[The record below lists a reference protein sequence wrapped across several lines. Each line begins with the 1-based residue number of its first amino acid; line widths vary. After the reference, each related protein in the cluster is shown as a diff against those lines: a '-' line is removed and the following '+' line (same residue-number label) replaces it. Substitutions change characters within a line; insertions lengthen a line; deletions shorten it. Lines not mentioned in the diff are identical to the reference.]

1 MLQTTL
7 LRVALAALF
16 FALTACG
23 GSSDGSSS
31 SAAGSSASS
40 SNSTSSST
48 PDASALVALSSSN
61 YTVAASA
68 ASAVVTVNRL
78 GTSQGEASVS
88 YTTVNGTATAGADY
102 VSTSGTLTWADGDST
117 ARTIVVPVSPK
128 GASKNFNVNLVSVA
142 GAATFG
148 SPTSATVTLSSTP
161 AASSSSGPSTSTS
174 SNSASSGTSSSGS
187 SSSSPG
193 ATSSSSSSSSG
204 GSSASG
210 SATSLLN
217 YLNGLSG
224 QSKHILSGQHA
235 SLWDS
240 NPLDYEQAA
249 TSQTG
254 KTVAILGI
262 SSGAQGS
269 TENTVA
275 MANAWLAQGGI
286 PLVSWWPGGTPSGT
300 TTVPFAQITQ
310 PGTAGYVTWYQLLD
324 AQIALLKAI
333 KGPVLYRP
341 FVELNGNWFW
351 WGNQNTAQFIAAWQQ
366 MHAYFASKGVT
377 NVLWV
382 YNVNADTG
390 NYTQYYPGAAYVDVV
405 SWDAYPPTS
414 GDPTYTALASLGKP
428 IMLAETGVESP
439 NNNAVAPF
447 SGDNSQ
453 LLATVKANFPKV
465 IALVIFC
472 QNWALSEQNGA
483 AALMNDPATIAMSDL
498 PSGLVDP

>member
-1 MLQTTL
+1 
-7 LRVALAALF
+7 
-16 FALTACG
+16 
-23 GSSDGSSS
+23 
-31 SAAGSSASS
+31 
-40 SNSTSSST
+40 
-48 PDASALVALSSSN
+48 
-61 YTVAASA
+61 
-68 ASAVVTVNRL
+68 
-78 GTSQGEASVS
+78 
-88 YTTVNGTATAGADY
+88 
-102 VSTSGTLTWADGDST
+102 
-117 ARTIVVPVSPK
+117 
-128 GASKNFNVNLVSVA
+128 
-142 GAATFG
+142 
-148 SPTSATVTLSSTP
+148 
-161 AASSSSGPSTSTS
+161 
-174 SNSASSGTSSSGS
+174 
-187 SSSSPG
+187 
-193 ATSSSSSSSSG
+193 
-204 GSSASG
+204 
-210 SATSLLN
+210 
-217 YLNGLSG
+217 
-224 QSKHILSGQHA
+224 LSGQHS

-414 GDPTYTALASLGKP
+414 GDPTYTALSSLGKP

>member
-1 MLQTTL
+1 MPARHKDYLFHQGAHMIHHSL
-7 LRVALAALF
+7 LRGALAALF
-16 FALTACG
+16 LTLSACG
-23 GSSDGSSS
+23 GSSNDAASTASGASAPRTARSGIAAS
-31 SAAGSSASS
+31 TLVSLSAAK
-40 SNSTSSST
+40 
-48 PDASALVALSSSN
+48 
-61 YTVAASA
+61 YTVPATTAA
-68 ASAVVTVNRL
+68 AVVTVNRL

-142 GAATFG
+142 GPAPFA

-224 QSKHILSGQHA
+224 QSKHILSGQHS

-310 PGTAGYVTWYQLLD
+310 PGTAGY
-324 AQIALLKAI
+324 
-333 KGPVLYRP
+333 R
-341 FVELNGNWFW
+341 
-351 WGNQNTAQFIAAWQQ
+351 
-366 MHAYFASKGVT
+366 
-377 NVLWV
+377 
-382 YNVNADTG
+382 
-390 NYTQYYPGAAYVDVV
+390 
-405 SWDAYPPTS
+405 
-414 GDPTYTALASLGKP
+414 
-428 IMLAETGVESP
+428 
-439 NNNAVAPF
+439 
-447 SGDNSQ
+447 
-453 LLATVKANFPKV
+453 
-465 IALVIFC
+465 
-472 QNWALSEQNGA
+472 SE
-483 AALMNDPATIAMSDL
+483 
-498 PSGLVDP
+498 

>member
-23 GSSDGSSS
+23 GSSAGASS

-48 PDASALVALSSSN
+48 PAASALVALSSSN
-61 YTVAASA
+61 YTVAASS

-78 GTSQGEASVS
+78 GASQGEASVS

-102 VSTSGTLTWADGDST
+102 ASTSGTLAWANGDT
-117 ARTIVVPVSPK
+117 RAQTIVVPISAS
-128 GASKNFNVNLVSVA
+128 GANKHFAFALVSVA
-142 GAATFG
+142 GAAAFG
-148 SPTSATVTLSSTP
+148 SPTSATISLSST
-161 AASSSSGPSTSTS
+161 
-174 SNSASSGTSSSGS
+174 NSGS
-187 SSSSPG
+187 G
-193 ATSSSSSSSSG
+193 SSSSSSG

-210 SATSLLN
+210 SAASLLN
-217 YLNGLSG
+217 YINGLSG
-224 QSKHILSGQHA
+224 QSKHILSGQH
-235 SLWDS
+235 SSYWNS
-240 NPLDYEQAA
+240 NPLDYEQTA

-254 KTVAILGI
+254 KTVAILGTT
-262 SSGAQGS
+262 SGQEGS
-269 TENTVA
+269 TENTVSLT
-275 MANAWLAQGGI
+275 NSWLAKGGI
-286 PLVSWWPGGTPSGT
+286 PLVSWWPLDPFTGQADNDRSIN
-300 TTVPFAQITQ
+300 FAQLTQ
-310 PGTAGYVTWYQLLD
+310 PGTAAYIAWYKLLD
-324 AQIALLKAI
+324 AQIAMLKQI

-341 FVELNGNWFW
+341 LLEMNGNWSW
-351 WGNQNTAQFIAAWQQ
+351 WGDQPTAEMITVWQQ
-366 MHAYFASKGVT
+366 MHSYFVSQGVT

-382 YNVNADTG
+382 YNVNSWTG

-405 SWDAYPPTS
+405 SWDAYPPSS
-414 GDPTYTALASLGKP
+414 GDPTYNALASLGKP

-439 NNNAVAPF
+439 NNSAVSPF

-472 QNWALSEQNGA
+472 QNWGLSEQNGA
-483 AALMNDPATIAMSDL
+483 AAFMNDPTTIAMNDL

>member
-1 MLQTTL
+1 MQQISL
-7 LRVALAALF
+7 LRGALVAVLFTLA
-16 FALTACG
+16 ACG
-23 GSSDGSSS
+23 GASSDGSSAA
-31 SAAGSSASS
+31 SATGATATPASS
-40 SNSTSSST
+40 SVNGST
-48 PDASALVALSSSN
+48 LVALSSAN
-61 YTVAASA
+61 YTVPVST
-68 ASAVVTVNRL
+68 ASAVVTVYRV
-78 GTSQGEASVS
+78 GTAQGAATVS
-88 YTTVNGTATAGADY
+88 YATANGTATAGADY
-102 VSTSGTLTWADGDST
+102 VPTSGTLSWADGDTSS
-117 ARTIVVPVSPK
+117 RTIAVPVSAA
-128 GASKNFNVNLVSVA
+128 GANKQFAVNLVAVA
-142 GAATFG
+142 GAASLG
-148 SPTSATVTLSSTP
+148 SPASATVTLSGT
-161 AASSSSGPSTSTS
+161 SSS
-174 SNSASSGTSSSGS
+174 SSSGS
-187 SSSSPG
+187 SSSTSSSSG
-193 ATSSSSSSSSG
+193 ASSSSSSGVKSSSNSSSSSSSSSSG
-204 GSSASG
+204 VSSASG
-210 SATSLLN
+210 SAATLLN

-224 QSKHILSGQHA
+224 QTRHILSGQH
-235 SLWDS
+235 SSYWDS
-240 NPLDYEQAA
+240 NPRDYEQAA

-310 PGTAGYVTWYQLLD
+310 PGTAGYVTWYQMLD

-333 KGPVLYRP
+333 NGPVLYRP

-351 WGNQNTAQFIAAWQQ
+351 WGDQNTAQFIAVWQQ

-382 YNVNADTG
+382 YNVNTGTG

-414 GDPTYTALASLGKP
+414 GDPTYTALAALGKP

>member
-7 LRVALAALF
+7 LRGAVAALF

-31 SAAGSSASS
+31 NAAGSSASS

-61 YTVAASA
+61 YTVAASS

-102 VSTSGTLTWADGDST
+102 ASTSGTLAWANGDT
-117 ARTIVVPVSPK
+117 KAKTIVVPISAN
-128 GASKNFNVNLVSVA
+128 GANKHFGFALVSVA
-142 GAATFG
+142 GAAAFG
-148 SPTSATVTLSSTP
+148 SPTSATISLSST
-161 AASSSSGPSTSTS
+161 
-174 SNSASSGTSSSGS
+174 SSGS
-187 SSSSPG
+187 PNSG
-193 ATSSSSSSSSG
+193 SG

-210 SATSLLN
+210 SAASLLK
-217 YLNGLSG
+217 YINGLSG
-224 QSKHILSGQHA
+224 QTKHILSGQH
-235 SLWDS
+235 SSYWNS
-240 NPLDYEQAA
+240 NPLDDEQTA

-254 KTVAILGI
+254 KTVAILGTT
-262 SSGAQGS
+262 SGQEGS

-275 MANAWLAQGGI
+275 LTNSWLAQGGI
-286 PLVSWWPGGTPSGT
+286 PLVSWWPLDPFTGQADNDRSIN
-300 TTVPFAQITQ
+300 FAQLTQ
-310 PGTAGYVTWYQLLD
+310 PGTAAYIAWYKLLD
-324 AQIALLKAI
+324 AQITMLKQI

-341 FVELNGNWFW
+341 LVEMNGNWSW
-351 WGNQNTAQFIAAWQQ
+351 WDDQPTAEMITVWQQ
-366 MHAYFASKGVT
+366 MHSYFVSQGVT

-382 YNVNADTG
+382 YNVNSWTG

-414 GDPTYTALASLGKP
+414 GDPTYNALASLGKP
-428 IMLAETGVESP
+428 IMIAESGVESP
-439 NNNAVAPF
+439 NNSAVSPF

-465 IALVIFC
+465 IALMLFC
-472 QNWALSEQNGA
+472 QNWGLPEQNGA
-483 AALMNDPATIAMSDL
+483 AAFMNDPATIAMSDL

>member
-102 VSTSGTLTWADGDST
+102 ASTSGTLAWANGDNR
-117 ARTIVVPVSPK
+117 AQTIVVPISANSANK
-128 GASKNFNVNLVSVA
+128 HFGFALVSVA
-142 GAATFG
+142 GAAAFG
-148 SPTSATVTLSSTP
+148 SPTSATISLSST
-161 AASSSSGPSTSTS
+161 
-174 SNSASSGTSSSGS
+174 NSGS
-187 SSSSPG
+187 SKSG
-193 ATSSSSSSSSG
+193 SSSSG

-414 GDPTYTALASLGKP
+414 GDPTYTALSSLGKP

>member
-1 MLQTTL
+1 LQVFITTTMPARHKDYPFHQGAHMIHHSL
-7 LRVALAALF
+7 LRGALAALF
-16 FALTACG
+16 LTLSACG
-23 GSSDGSSS
+23 GSSNDAASTASGASAPSTASSGIAAS
-31 SAAGSSASS
+31 TLVSLSAAK
-40 SNSTSSST
+40 
-48 PDASALVALSSSN
+48 
-61 YTVAASA
+61 YTVPATTAA
-68 ASAVVTVNRL
+68 AVVTVNRL

-174 SNSASSGTSSSGS
+174 SNSASSGTSSSS
-187 SSSSPG
+187 SSSG

-224 QSKHILSGQHA
+224 QSKHILSGQHS

-390 NYTQYYPGAAYVDVV
+390 NYTQYYPGAA
-405 SWDAYPPTS
+405 
-414 GDPTYTALASLGKP
+414 
-428 IMLAETGVESP
+428 
-439 NNNAVAPF
+439 
-447 SGDNSQ
+447 
-453 LLATVKANFPKV
+453 
-465 IALVIFC
+465 
-472 QNWALSEQNGA
+472 
-483 AALMNDPATIAMSDL
+483 
-498 PSGLVDP
+498 